1 MSSSSNR
8 SRVQVVRPARLPGR
22 AGWRLLS
29 PYLLILPFFVLA
41 GLFVFWPVAYSL
53 FLSTMEWKLGYAS
66 RRFVLLDNY
75 AHLLASR
82 EFWDA
87 GVNTVIYTALMVVA
101 SIGLGLALSLAI
113 ARRERLASF
122 WQAVFFLP
130 VAATLAAMAVVWRF
144 IFDTNLGT
152 LNALLARL
160 GVPRVD
166 WLNQSAT
173 AMGAVVFVSIWSNAG
188 YAMVFFIAGLSTIP
202 RALHEAAEMDGAGP
216 LRRFV
221 AITWPLL
228 SPTTLFVTII
238 MMVRA
243 LGAFDTIK
251 VLTNGGP
258 LGATRVLS
266 LLLYQEAF
274 QFFDT
279 GYASGVAVV
288 LFVLVLAV
296 AMLQMRV
303 EKWVHY
309 Q

>member
-1 MSSSSNR
+1 MGSSSRNGGVR
-8 SRVQVVRPARLPGR
+8 TARPAHLARW
-22 AGWRLLS
+22 AGWRLLN
-29 PYLLILPFFVLA
+29 PYLLILPFFAFV
-41 GLFVFWPVAYSL
+41 GLFVFWPVVYSV

-66 RRFVLLDNY
+66 REFVLLDNY
-75 AHLLASR
+75 AKLFASR

-87 GVNTVIYTALMVVA
+87 TVNTLIYTVLMVVF
-101 SIGLGLALSLAI
+101 SIGLGLLLSLAI
-113 ARRERLASF
+113 TRRERFGSM

-130 VAATLAAMAVVWRF
+130 VAATMAAMAVVWRY

-152 LNALLARL
+152 LNAILQQL
-160 GVPRVD
+160 GLPRGD
-166 WLNQSAT
+166 WLNRGPT
-173 AMGAVVFVSIWSNAG
+173 AMGAVIFVSVWSNAG
-188 YAMVFFIAGLSTIP
+188 YAMVYFVAGLSAIP
-202 RALHEAAEMDGAGP
+202 RALYEAADIDGASP
-216 LRRFV
+216 ARKFF

-228 SPTTLFVTII
+228 SPTTLFVMVI

-243 LGAFDTIK
+243 LGSFDVIK
-251 VLTNGGP
+251 VMTNGGP
-258 LGATRVLS
+258 VGGTRVLS

-288 LFVLVLAV
+288 MFVLVLAL
-296 AMLQMRV
+296 ALLQMRV